1 MISNRIDFFPKLIR
15 HFYQICNYFKT
26 IAFTKMNVEY
36 YLYLM
41 NKQVQFLEKS
51 EESLLKKIRGNVWW
65 IRYLFILESNVTVGF
80 LEKQI
85 LRKTASLFKRV

>member
-1 MISNRIDFFPKLIR
+1 
-15 HFYQICNYFKT
+15 
-26 IAFTKMNVEY
+26 MNVEY